1 MIIEVTEGRDGGGD
15 ETFAE
20 RNAHPED
27 RGAELFRKWCDSK
40 GYRCYRIGADPKDGK
55 IPRYWELPEV
65 VRFLPDFVLDRKG
78 KLWLIEVKGSPNL
91 KTKEYEKLADR
102 ESMYRPNYRYAICWQ
117 GRIAV
122 MTTADVASR
131 YERSSVVGRWG
142 DGKEYRELDLED
154 LWEDIDLT
162 GEKRQA

>member
-1 MIIEVTEGRDGGGD
+1 VIIEVTGSRDGGGD

-20 RNAHPED
+20 RNAHKED

-65 VRFLPDFVLDRKG
+65 VRYLPDFVLDRKR
-78 KLWLIEVKGSPNL
+78 KNWLIEVKGSPNL
-91 KTKEYEKLADR
+91 KTEEYEKLTRR
-102 ESMYRPNYRYAICWQ
+102 ESMYGPNYRYAICWQ

-122 MTTADVASR
+122 LTTGDVALR
-131 YERSSVVGRWG
+131 YEQSSVVGRWG
-142 DGKEYRELDLED
+142 DGKKYRELDLSD
-154 LWEDIDLT
+154 LWEDIPT
-162 GEKRQA
+162 